1 MKSLKLGFVAL
12 CIVGISACAPILTE
26 DQLEEALPKCDN
38 NGGLEKVLV
47 DSISESITVYYCKD
61 GARFYD

>member
-1 MKSLKLGFVAL
+1 MKLLKLGFVAL

-26 DQLEEALPKCDN
+26 DQLKEALTKCDN
-38 NGGLEKVLV
+38 NGGLEKVFV
-47 DSISESITVYYCKD
+47 YSIGESITVYYCKD